1 MFGWWSDAFAW
12 LMARARSIQVLR
24 GEALSGRQRV
34 LRILGAAGPAGFWL
48 LIFFLVPLLLILGV
62 SFLSRGELGTVETPL
77 TFEPYRRLAGF
88 GLLGFDPLYPI
99 ILARSVVLGAG
110 TALLCVIC
118 ALPMAFFIAGLRP
131 TWKTAAL
138 TLVIIP
144 LWTNLLIRTYAWQL
158 LLAPEGFLSRAAAA
172 LGLIEAGAGL
182 YPGAAA
188 VYACMVCDYLPFMVL
203 PLYASV
209 EKLDWS
215 FAEAAMDLG
224 ANGWNVFR
232 HALLPQ
238 IKPGLFAGCLLVF
251 LPATGQFVIP
261 DLLGGAKTSMI
272 GNAIQ
277 QQFLASGDWPFGSAI
292 AVVSLGV
299 VMLGLWVFTRQSRE
313 EMELL

>member
-1 MFGWWSDAFAW
+1 MPHG
-12 LMARARSIQVLR
+12 ARSIQVLR
-24 GEALSGRQRV
+24 GEALSARQRV
-34 LRILGAAGPAGFWL
+34 LRILGAAGPASLWL
-48 LIFFLVPLLLILGV
+48 LIFFLVPLFLIVGV
-62 SFLSRGELGTVETPL
+62 SFLSRGEFGTVERPWTI
-77 TFEPYRRLAGF
+77 EPYRRLAGY
-88 GLLGFDPLYPI
+88 GLLGFDPLHPI
-99 ILARSVVLGAG
+99 ILARSLALGAG
-110 TALLCVIC
+110 TALLCLLC
-118 ALPMAFFIAGLRP
+118 ALPLAFFIAGLRP

-158 LLAPEGFLSRAAAA
+158 LLAPEGVLSRVAAT
-172 LGLIEAGAGL
+172 LGLIEAGSGL

-188 VYACMVCDYLPFMVL
+188 VYLCMVCDYLPFMVL

-215 FAEAAMDLG
+215 IAEAAMDLG

-238 IKPGLFAGCLLVF
+238 IKPGLFAGSLLVF

-299 VMLGLWVFTRQSRE
+299 VMLALWAFSRQSRGKE
-313 EMELL
+313 EMDLL

>member
-1 MFGWWSDAFAW
+1 MPTSV
-12 LMARARSIQVLR
+12 RSIQVLR
-24 GEALSGRQRV
+24 GEALSARQRV
-34 LRILGAAGPAGFWL
+34 LRILGAAGPAGLWL
-48 LIFFLVPLLLILGV
+48 LIFFLVPLLLIVGV
-62 SFLSRGELGTVETPL
+62 SFLSRGEVGTVETPW
-77 TFEPYRRLAGF
+77 TFEAYRRLAGF

-99 ILARSVVLGAG
+99 ILARSLALGAG
-110 TALLCVIC
+110 TALLCVLG

-131 TWKTAAL
+131 KWKTAAL

-158 LLAPEGFLSRAAAA
+158 LLAPEGLLSRAAAA
-172 LGLIEAGAGL
+172 LGFIEAGSGL
-182 YPGAAA
+182 YPGAIA
-188 VYACMVCDYLPFMVL
+188 VYLCMVCDYLPFMVL

-215 FAEAAMDLG
+215 IAEAAMDLG
-224 ANGWNVFR
+224 ANRWNVFR
-232 HALLPQ
+232 HAILPQ
-238 IKPGLFAGCLLVF
+238 IKPGLFAGGLLVF

-277 QQFLASGDWPFGSAI
+277 QQFLTSGDWPFGSAI

-299 VMLGLWVFTRQSRE
+299 VMLGLWAFSRQTRGREE